1 MFHHENYKMRVL
13 FAKIPCVLSRNCTEV
28 TVRKSVMTIFLLR
41 AEVFVQLACSGQYKC
56 CVFGVPRAC
65 WKRSLI
71 CLIAVTELHELLAKC
86 NAISLRDRS
95 LPFHS
100 VRHSLSLAC
109 CCLPVRV
116 SNFTVCFLYM
126 LKKIEKINPKK
137 RFTGCLLSYIYA
149 GSNRSRIACVMLVP
163 DPVRTRIQNLQNRI
177 GSGLKKI
184 RVRTPLGPSLPL
196 SFRSSF
202 QPHRIF
208 SEYAKK
214 SRKATPKQTFTWRD
228 FCGAKMVSAIYDACS
243 ARRAPR
249 LHLNW
254 RDYTCAR
261 AVATLI
267 FSVVVWDI
275 RLLPTRQASAP

>member
-1 MFHHENYKMRVL
+1 MWKAERELQIMFHHENYKMRVL

-65 WKRSLI
+65 WKRSLM

-137 RFTGCLLSYIYA
+137 RFTGCLPELYLCGVKQESDCLRHV
-149 GSNRSRIACVMLVP
+149 S
-163 DPVRTRIQNLQNRI
+163 T
-177 GSGLKKI
+177 GSGADSDSK
-184 RVRTPLGPSLPL
+184 
-196 SFRSSF
+196 F
-202 QPHRIF
+202 
-208 SEYAKK
+208 AK
-214 SRKATPKQTFTWRD
+214 
-228 FCGAKMVSAIYDACS
+228 
-243 ARRAPR
+243 
-249 LHLNW
+249 
-254 RDYTCAR
+254 
-261 AVATLI
+261 
-267 FSVVVWDI
+267 
-275 RLLPTRQASAP
+275 